1 MKAYNK
7 LVRDK
12 IPEIISLDKK
22 HPVVWTLDEEEKY
35 CCLRHKL
42 LEEVQEF
49 LEDENAEELAD
60 IKEVILEIMK
70 MLNISA
76 EEVEEK
82 RVKKFKERGGFSEG
96 VYLVGVYD
104 ENEIKNN

>member
-1 MKAYNK
+1 MKIYNK

-12 IPEIISLDKK
+12 IPEIISADKK
-22 HPVVWTLDEEEKY
+22 HPVVWTLDQEEKY

-60 IKEVILEIMK
+60 IKEVILEMMK
-70 MLNISA
+70 ILNISTD
-76 EEVEEK
+76 EVEEK
-82 RVKKFKERGGFSEG
+82 RVRKFKERGGFSEG
-96 VYLVGVYD
+96 VYLVGVYE
-104 ENEIKNN
+104 ENEIEK